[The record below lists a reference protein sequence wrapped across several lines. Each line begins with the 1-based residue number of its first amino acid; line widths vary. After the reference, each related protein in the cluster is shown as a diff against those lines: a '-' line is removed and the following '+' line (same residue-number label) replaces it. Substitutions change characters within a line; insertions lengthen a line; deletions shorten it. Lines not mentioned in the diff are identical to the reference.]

1 MYSVSHF
8 SSSTVVQTSSC
19 KRDNDGG
26 NHFDKLVVLTIMDD
40 GNFDNDDDGN
50 FHSDECHFNSD
61 DGHFDSDGY
70 DSLFTCYVFCIC
82 HKQLPNDKYLKQ
94 LSWAIN

>member
-1 MYSVSHF
+1 M
-8 SSSTVVQTSSC
+8 QTSSC

-40 GNFDNDDDGN
+40 GNFDNDDDGD

-61 DGHFDSDGY
+61 DGHFNSDGD
-70 DSLFTCYVFCIC
+70 DSLFHCYVFCIC